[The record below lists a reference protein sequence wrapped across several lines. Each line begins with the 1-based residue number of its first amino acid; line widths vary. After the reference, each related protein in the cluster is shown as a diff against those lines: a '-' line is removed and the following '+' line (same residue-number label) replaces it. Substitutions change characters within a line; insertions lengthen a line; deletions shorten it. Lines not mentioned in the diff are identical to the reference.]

1 MEVAKHMEEMI
12 IGTSLAGLLT
22 LGAVGTFAMF
32 FLAHNNN
39 NFNVKGR
46 KIDLFYIVKARKPTH
61 L

>member
-32 FLAHNNN
+32 FWHITIIILMLK
-39 NFNVKGR
+39 VGR
-46 KIDLFYIVKARKPTH
+46 LTFFI
-61 L
+61 